1 MPPQP
6 HHHAPGSINDLIGLV
21 ACLLPGPFAGQGL
34 FHSPL
39 FSRFQVVR
47 VFLNFLDNV
56 FLLDLT
62 LEATQRV
69 FEGFSLLKS
78 HFSQTSNTPIPCI
91 AIWAH
96 SKQQLFE
103 FSPIPLGQVKSI
115 FGGPA
120 TETSRSG
127 RGARPCAPTGW
138 RNALFPGLRQWYFS
152 TNLRNVTYKQVRRWL
167 KSLKQARARPV
178 SRWTM
183 PRGLFARERS

>member
-21 ACLLPGPFAGQGL
+21 ACLFPGPFAGQGF

-47 VFLNFLDNV
+47 VFLDFLDDI

-62 LEATQRV
+62 LEAPQRV

-96 SKQQLFE
+96 SKQQLLG

-120 TETSRSG
+120 TDAGGERGRERFFLARISG
-127 RGARPCAPTGW
+127 ILIRTR
-138 RNALFPGLRQWYFS
+138 
-152 TNLRNVTYKQVRRWL
+152 VRRFTNW
-167 KSLKQARARPV
+167 QED
-178 SRWTM
+178 
-183 PRGLFARERS
+183 G